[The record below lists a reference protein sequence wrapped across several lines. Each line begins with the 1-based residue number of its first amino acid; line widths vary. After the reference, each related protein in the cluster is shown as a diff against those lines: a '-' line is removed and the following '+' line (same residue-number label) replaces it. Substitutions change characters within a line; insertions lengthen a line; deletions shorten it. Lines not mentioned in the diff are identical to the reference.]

1 VEAGFAFRSCMESW
15 YILRRS
21 ASPSSSS
28 QRRRYV
34 RTYVLAL
41 HCIALR
47 CMAKGGRSRSSLCYG
62 CVPRTV
68 LVVVLANRTALCLSL
83 HCIDCVGRPAGTMSL
98 SSMFMVGCSTP
109 CSGRSIHLVCCLED
123 THRHSQIPSLSTPSS
138 CLDRPSRVDWRA

>member
-1 VEAGFAFRSCMESW
+1 MPAGRSSVVRAGPASTYVRVVLYYILYTPWSVEAGFAFRSCMESW

-98 SSMFMVGCSTP
+98 SSMFMVGCSEL
-109 CSGRSIHLVCCLED
+109 RL
-123 THRHSQIPSLSTPSS
+123 
-138 CLDRPSRVDWRA
+138 

>member
-1 VEAGFAFRSCMESW
+1 MPAGRSSVVRAGPASTYVRVVLYYILYTPWSVEAGFAFRSCMESW

-21 ASPSSSS
+21 AFLLL
-28 QRRRYV
+28 RRPRGVGTYV
-34 RTYVLAL
+34 RTFL

-98 SSMFMVGCSTP
+98 SSMFMVGCSEL
-109 CSGRSIHLVCCLED
+109 RL
-123 THRHSQIPSLSTPSS
+123 
-138 CLDRPSRVDWRA
+138 

>member
-1 VEAGFAFRSCMESW
+1 MPAGRSSVVRAGPASTYVRVVLY
-15 YILRRS
+15 YILYTPWSVWRPDSHSDLAWNLGTYYVVALLLLRR
-21 ASPSSSS
+21 P
-28 QRRRYV
+28 RGVGTYV
-34 RTYVLAL
+34 RTFL

-98 SSMFMVGCSTP
+98 SSMFMVGCSEL
-109 CSGRSIHLVCCLED
+109 RL
-123 THRHSQIPSLSTPSS
+123 
-138 CLDRPSRVDWRA
+138 